1 LKFVANGMMGKISRW
16 LRILGHDVKYE
27 NDASDDELLRV
38 AIEESRILLTRDS
51 GLFHRTYAFNVKGVL
66 VEEEKLEEKLAN
78 IAHRFKIKLEIDIT
92 NSRCPLCGSYLERVV
107 KKQVTNKVPKKSL
120 KRFNDFWLCT
130 SCDKVYW
137 QGTHWKNII
146 QTLNKA
152 KRLLINKRKM
162 PERKFNDLQINSK

>member
-1 LKFVANGMMGKISRW
+1 LKFVADGMLGKISRW

-27 NDASDDELLRV
+27 NNASDDEVLRV
-38 AIEESRILLTRDS
+38 AIVESRILLTRDS
-51 GLFHRTYAFNVKGVL
+51 GLFHRTHAFNVKGVL
-66 VEEEKLEEKLAN
+66 VLEQKLEEKLAN
-78 IAHRFKIKLEIDIT
+78 IAHRFKIKLDIDVT
-92 NSRCPLCGSYLERVV
+92 NSRCPLCGSCLERVART
-107 KKQVTNKVPKKSL
+107 QVTNKVPKKTL

-152 KRLLINKRKM
+152 KRLLINKRIM
-162 PERKFNDLQINSK
+162 SERAQWSSN